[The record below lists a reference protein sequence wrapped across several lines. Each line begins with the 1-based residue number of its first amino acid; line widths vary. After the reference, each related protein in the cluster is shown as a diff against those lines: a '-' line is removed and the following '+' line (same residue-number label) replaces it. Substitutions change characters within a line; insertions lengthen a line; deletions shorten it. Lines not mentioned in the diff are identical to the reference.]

1 MQEGYLQAY
10 VDFFYITTESTPSEI
25 EPSAKLQEEYK
36 LNKRKKG
43 KFITKNDENEEKKL
57 LALS

>member
-1 MQEGYLQAY
+1 MQEGFLQAY

-25 EPSAKLQEEYK
+25 EPSQKLQEEYK

-43 KFITKNDENEEKKL
+43 KFI
-57 LALS
+57 